1 MITAVSTS
9 LNEIRTAIDS
19 LDARIVGLIA
29 ERQAWVVRAGEL
41 KRGDAQDSVR
51 APARVDAVIAKVRAL
66 AEENGAVPDVV
77 ERTYRAMIDAFIEL
91 EISVHAKAD

>member
-1 MITAVSTS
+1 MS

-29 ERQAWVVRAGEL
+29 ERQAWVVRAGEF
-41 KRGDAQDSVR
+41 KRGSTQDVVR

-66 AEENGAVPDVV
+66 ADENGAAPDVV

-91 EISVHAKAD
+91 EISVHANAD

>member
-1 MITAVSTS
+1 MSTS

-41 KRGDAQDSVR
+41 KRGDTQDSVR
-51 APARVDAVIAKVRAL
+51 VPARVDAVIAKVRAL
-66 AEENGAVPDVV
+66 ADENGAAPDVV

-91 EISVHAKAD
+91 EISVHANTD